1 MPFTSAPDDHS
12 SGSSVQKKPTTIAP
26 RMLAIVLYLILSLVI
41 TWQAITFARDWTLQN
56 LHQQGS
62 DELLQVITQI
72 REAMSEYRYLPFL
85 ISQNKDVRDLLA
97 MPFFDIRDEVSLYLE
112 QINLVA
118 GSSAAFVL
126 NADGQ
131 PLAYSHWREEQDF
144 FLRSHNNQAYY
155 QQARDGH
162 RGRQFSLNASHQN
175 PAYFLSSPIYDGK
188 RFIGAAVV
196 RIETDQ
202 MMRQIRSPDTLVLS
216 DEAGNVFFSTGPFK
230 RFLPLQQQMQ
240 QSSTPLS
247 DGIFAQLWK
256 QGGEQWLER
265 SVVLDDITW
274 RVTVLQNTQV
284 VKRNVRNAFLFSF
297 GGFLALGLA
306 ALLLRERRLKL
317 RSQHETRLALARSE
331 AQQKAIINNAQVG
344 LLLVNPQ
351 ARVTFA
357 NEMAL
362 QQFGISVPLIMD
374 KEVTEL
380 LAADEITPVHRVL
393 SRLEHKGFSPLIGYE
408 SSGLRADG
416 SEFPIMISI
425 RRMQY
430 SQERLYLVTVIDISR
445 RKKLELELYQ
455 ANLSLEDANLSLA
468 EANISLEKANE
479 SLEYK
484 VQERTRA
491 LETAQEELVQAEKL
505 AALGRMSSAVVHE
518 LNQPLT
524 AIRNYVAICRQM
536 LQQPDML
543 ADSLNVIDDL
553 TQRMAQITTQLKTF
567 AYKKPQQSQPVS
579 LPMAIDQALLLF
591 RQRLIDDNIH
601 MQVSQPEETL
611 YIQGD
616 GARLEQVLVNLIR
629 NALDALSAI
638 SDTPDGT
645 TQEPEVWLTVTANP
659 DQIQLT
665 VQDNGPGIASE
676 FLPQLFDPFVTSKTI
691 GQGLGLG
698 LAIVRSILQ
707 DLGGSIQAD
716 NRTVPEGEETGA
728 CFTVTLPRIYP
739 H

>member
-1 MPFTSAPDDHS
+1 MSLTSYPDVRS
-12 SGSSVQKKPTTIAP
+12 SDSSAHKKTATIAP
-26 RMLAIVLYLILSLVI
+26 RILAIVIYLILSLVI
-41 TWQAITFARDWTLQN
+41 TWQTITFARTWTLQN

-85 ISQNKDVRDLLA
+85 ISQNKDARDLLA

-162 RGRQFSLNASHQN
+162 RGRQFSLNSGHQN

-230 RFLPLQQQMQ
+230 RFQPLQQQMQ
-240 QSSTPLS
+240 QSSISLS

-256 QGGEQWLER
+256 QGKEQWLER

-274 RVTVLQNTQV
+274 RVTVLQSTQV
-284 VKRNVRNAFLFSF
+284 VKRNVRNAFLFSV

-331 AQQKAIINNAQVG
+331 SQKKAIINNAQVG

-374 KEVTEL
+374 KEVTGL
-380 LAADEITPVHRVL
+380 LAANEITPVHRVL

-455 ANLSLEDANLSLA
+455 ANLSLA
-468 EANISLEKANE
+468 EANSSLEKANE
-479 SLEYK
+479 FLEYK

-505 AALGRMSSAVVHE
+505 VALGRMSSAVVHE

-524 AIRNYVAICRQM
+524 AIRNYVAICRQI
-536 LQQPDML
+536 LRQPDML
-543 ADSLNVIDDL
+543 ADSLDVIDDL

-567 AYKKPQQSQPVS
+567 AYKKPQQSQPVP

-616 GARLEQVLVNLIR
+616 SARLEQVLVNLIR
-629 NALDALSAI
+629 NALDALSTVSSH
-638 SDTPDGT
+638 SDEA
-645 TQEPEVWLTVTANP
+645 TQEPEVSLTVTASS
-659 DQIQLT
+659 DKVQLI
-665 VQDNGPGIASE
+665 VLDNGPGIAPE
-676 FLPQLFDPFVTSKTI
+676 LLPQLFDPFVTSKTI
-691 GQGLGLG
+691 GHGLGLG

-707 DLGGSIQAD
+707 DLGGSIQAE
-716 NRTVPEGEETGA
+716 NRATLEGEKTGA
-728 CFTVTLPRIYP
+728 SFTVTLPRTCP